1 MKFEE
6 VDSGVYSEML
16 SSDIEQLEDTE
27 VKTSDP
33 QLKTA
38 LEVITNT
45 TFRNLKLSD
54 NDLRRISDPH
64 KRAAFIV
71 QRVADAYTKT
81 KKNTNLQPCFD
92 IVNAVT
98 DAIGGHISSTFST
111 LSGEVAREADA
122 VEKKIDDKTE
132 KTVQNANSTED
143 TLGKGKDQKKLA
155 LKRVK
160 WDALLNR
167 FGGTE
172 VIASNLKD
180 YTKMTPTFNVDEAI
194 AIGDSVN
201 NTEEDIQLDK
211 DTANDVQNRV
221 AENISVP
228 KEQEDELKEATAD
241 MYKVITSNYHMHNFM
256 YSMYLKDLNNRKY
269 GKAILNFTQ
278 GVRKYL
284 PILQAYKKTELNVSD
299 TYFNKLHKNMD
310 TVLMNFEIGAYAMA
324 SLRKKLME
332 NNTILLDEG
341 VVNPDVESQE
351 ADEGKPITEAAMSV
365 YYDGF
370 CNSDNSRIPTL
381 GIKASDIR
389 LYKDRASDIVKQ
401 KELEFKANL
410 SKYQNKAKQIA
421 TEQELHAYLE
431 SLDDS
436 FVPRGLTRSDFVRG
450 HDSSTVQKVLH
461 NMQANSDQ
469 NLQSL
474 LYDFIIDVKYPNS
487 KLKTVNQMFSEAAA
501 DVMREHE
508 EDGVDEKDL
517 KMVDSTVAT
526 KLAVQTINDI
536 VF

>member
-143 TLGKGKDQKKLA
+143 TLGKGKNQKKLA

-324 SLRKKLME
+324 SLRK
-332 NNTILLDEG
+332 
-341 VVNPDVESQE
+341 
-351 ADEGKPITEAAMSV
+351 
-365 YYDGF
+365 
-370 CNSDNSRIPTL
+370 
-381 GIKASDIR
+381 R
-389 LYKDRASDIVKQ
+389 LY
-401 KELEFKANL
+401 
-410 SKYQNKAKQIA
+410 
-421 TEQELHAYLE
+421 
-431 SLDDS
+431 
-436 FVPRGLTRSDFVRG
+436 
-450 HDSSTVQKVLH
+450 
-461 NMQANSDQ
+461 
-469 NLQSL
+469 
-474 LYDFIIDVKYPNS
+474 
-487 KLKTVNQMFSEAAA
+487 
-501 DVMREHE
+501 
-508 EDGVDEKDL
+508 EK
-517 KMVDSTVAT
+517 S
-526 KLAVQTINDI
+526 
-536 VF
+536 